1 MKARRLLKL
10 FTAPL
15 NMLHAALFSVSY
27 ARKIGVELKGRVTI
41 YGSSYSMFS
50 SEPYLVTLGDNVH
63 ISIGANFVCHD
74 GSTLPFRKDIP
85 DLELAGEIRVGN
97 DVFIGM
103 GALILP
109 NVVIGNRCIVGAN
122 SVVTKSVPDGS
133 IVAGNPA
140 KLVSTIED
148 FLLRAQE
155 KSLKIGHLTGT
166 EKVAAYKKLFGKD
179 ENF

>member
-1 MKARRLLKL
+1 MKVRRLLKV

-15 NMLHAALFSVSY
+15 NMLHAALFPTSY
-27 ARKIGVELKGRVTI
+27 ARKIGVELKGFVTI

-50 SEPYLVTLGDNVH
+50 SEPYLVTLGDNVY
-63 ISIGANFVCHD
+63 ISIGAKFVCHD

-85 DLELAGEIRVGN
+85 DLELAGKIHVGD

-109 NVVIGNRCIVGAN
+109 NVTIGSQCIVGAN

-140 KLVSTIED
+140 KQIGTTED
-148 FLLRAQE
+148 FLVRAQR
-155 KSLKIGHLTGT
+155 KSLKIGHLTGR
-166 EKVAAYKKLFGKD
+166 EKVAAYKDLFKIK
-179 ENF
+179 

>member
-1 MKARRLLKL
+1 MKVLRLLKV

-15 NMLHAALFSVSY
+15 NMLYAALYPVSY
-27 ARKIGVELKGRVTI
+27 ARRIGVSLGGRVVI

-50 SEPYLVTLGDNVH
+50 SEPYLVTLGDNVY
-63 ISIGANFVCHD
+63 ISVGANFVCHD

-97 DVFIGM
+97 NVFIGM

-109 NVVIGNRCIVGAN
+109 NVSIGNNCIVGAN
-122 SVVTKSVPDGS
+122 SVVTRDVPDGH

-140 KLVSTIED
+140 RLVSKTED
-148 FLLRAQE
+148 FLLRAQK
-155 KSLKIGHLTGT
+155 KSLKIGHLTGK
-166 EKVAAYKKLFGKD
+166 EKVMAYKKIFEKK
-179 ENF
+179 

>member
-1 MKARRLLKL
+1 MKIRRLLKI

-15 NMLHAALFSVSY
+15 NMLHAALYPVSY
-27 ARKIGVELKGRVTI
+27 AKKIGVELKGRVTI
-41 YGSSYSMFS
+41 YGSSYAMFS
-50 SEPYLVTLGDNVH
+50 SEPYLVTLGDNVY
-63 ISIGANFVCHD
+63 ISIGASFVCHD

-97 DVFIGM
+97 NVFIGM

-109 NVVIGNRCIVGAN
+109 NVTIGNNCIVGAC
-122 SVVTKSVPDGS
+122 SVVTRSVPDGS

-140 KLVSTIED
+140 RLVSTTED

-155 KSLKIGHLTGT
+155 KSLKIGYLVGK
-166 EKVAAYKKLFGKD
+166 EKVQAYKKIFDKK
-179 ENF
+179 